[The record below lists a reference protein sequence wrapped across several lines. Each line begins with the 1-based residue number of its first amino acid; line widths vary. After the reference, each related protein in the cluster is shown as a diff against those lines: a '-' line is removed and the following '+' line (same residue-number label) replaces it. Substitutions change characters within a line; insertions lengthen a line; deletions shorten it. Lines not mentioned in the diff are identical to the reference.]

1 MILAFQIILGVGVAG
16 FLVMIFRKV
25 PVLLNYP
32 RHPFEEI
39 SLKQKIQGKI
49 KTLKEKTGQSD
60 LLHQTILPNTEKF
73 LRRFKI
79 FILKIDNF
87 LAKIVGHLRK
97 TKKEKEEGEEGD
109 NDNFNLPA

>member
-16 FLVMIFRKV
+16 FLVMVFRKV

-32 RHPFEEI
+32 RHPFEDV
-39 SLKQKIQGKI
+39 SLKQKIQNKI

-60 LLHQTILPNTEKF
+60 FLHQTVLPNAEKF

-97 TKKEKEEGEEGD
+97 TKQDKEESEEGD
-109 NDNFNLPA
+109 NDSSNLPT